1 MVKKQSSG
9 GIGSVLRTGIFSILC
24 MGLAIGGEGMA
35 TQVAA
40 KHLKDYEWLRKAS
53 GEEDAIALLRMQ
65 SEYQSMVR
73 GEVDDIW
80 ATSYAEEI
88 SLREQAYDLAESRYK
103 QGLGTVRDVYETGI
117 ELYDCIRT
125 YEEGRDLWMAMRP
138 NSAPIPPARECPIS
152 LEQLK
157 ALRQTVSAAAQA
169 SGNRLDWLNAEILWY
184 THMEVDCTKDRAYK
198 AELADLLR
206 KRYQQGFASRW
217 EVALAELNLQQAMIY
232 QPPVETVL
240 QRWDE
245 YIKAMADLYCQLEQ
259 IAKSGSG
266 GDGRVYEQ
274 LFRLRLQQKQAEMT
288 RHVLEKLP
296 SAIENAVERYSK

>member
-9 GIGSVLRTGIFSILC
+9 VIGGVLRTGIFSILC

-80 ATSYAEEI
+80 ATSYAEEM
-88 SLREQAYDLAESRYK
+88 SLREKAYGLAESRYK
-103 QGLGTVRDVYETGI
+103 QGLGTVRDVYETGV
-117 ELYDCIRT
+117 ELYACIRT

-138 NSAPIPPARECPIS
+138 TSAPLPPARECPIS
-152 LEQLK
+152 LERLK
-157 ALRQTVSAAAQA
+157 ALRQTVTAAAQA
-169 SGNRLDWLNAEILWY
+169 PGNRPDWLNAEILWY
-184 THMEVDCTKDRAYK
+184 THMEVNRTKDRAYK

-206 KRYQQGFASRW
+206 KRYQQGFATHW

-245 YIKAMADLYCQLEQ
+245 YIKAEDDLYRQLEQ
-259 IAKSGSG
+259 MTKSGNA
-266 GDGRVYEQ
+266 DWRIYEQ
-274 LFRLRLQQKQAEMT
+274 LFRLRLQRKQDERT
-288 RHVLEKLP
+288 RHILEQLP
-296 SAIENAVERYSK
+296 SAIENAVKRYSK